1 MKRKIINGIYG
12 AASAAVAV
20 LLGMVILGQEAF
32 VRYETVITVSLADR
46 AYFILMAAAVPMAL
60 LAVAVCNCNDI
71 RNSRH
76 PKRNQFLLFIPALI
90 CFGSIVLL
98 VGTVLSGMVNSILNS
113 GRAMSQS

>member
-46 AYFILMAAAVPMAL
+46 AYFILMAACRSHGA
-60 LAVAVCNCNDI
+60 
-71 RNSRH
+71 S
-76 PKRNQFLLFIPALI
+76 
-90 CFGSIVLL
+90 GSCGLQL
-98 VGTVLSGMVNSILNS
+98 
-113 GRAMSQS
+113 Q

>member
-46 AYFILMAAAVPMAL
+46 AFILMAAAVPMAL

-98 VGTVLSGMVNSILNS
+98 VGTVLIGMVNSILNS